1 MLSPRGVLYANYDA
15 PLECMSE
22 PAKDQ
27 PSILAL
33 GFEVLE
39 AKLVMVKLEYFFT
52 FSLTEDTTTGHI
64 FLAIYF
70 SSSRLLPTNGRF

>member
-1 MLSPRGVLYANYDA
+1 
-15 PLECMSE
+15 MSE

-39 AKLVMVKLEYFFT
+39 AKLVMVTLEYFFT
-52 FSLTEDTTTGHI
+52 FSLTEDATTTGHI

-70 SSSRLLPTNGRF
+70 SSSRLLPTNGRI